1 MDSRQENEH
10 LDSDGATKEPRKG
23 ASSSASRGPVL
34 ESGLTIR
41 QLSKGGDFIRAIH
54 CPPGRITVISGEDG
68 TGYQPFR
75 DALLG
80 RVGPIPVD
88 VRLAGGEFNVSQVYV
103 VGLAHYLWNGE
114 TVREV
119 LKKAGITNE
128 EVVGASLKV
137 FGLVHALD
145 LAPTGLTECELRRL
159 SILCALFSS
168 AKILLFDRPFKPL
181 APDWH
186 EIIAALMIE
195 RIKNA
200 SQVVVVTGTD
210 RIPEMWKL
218 CSWVKLER
226 VEFGRKKTQTFSA
239 APSADNQ
246 VLSTVRTMMASHRET
261 KDKET
266 DGFFRTY
273 PQAIHRPVVRA
284 AVPEALQTEAIQNPN
299 LGKLLPSTTHE
310 EALEHRTSG
319 KQVVFLGSGDTKG
332 FSRKDSAVRKRSA
345 STRLTKVTVMEKIN
359 YQLPLVAF
367 FHPFFRGIVSI
378 FSGEKSA
385 FSSALPPSAKLILKR
400 KEQKQRKVFAQVIS
414 TIFAIAAFVAVTW
427 WMS

>member
-10 LDSDGATKEPRKG
+10 LDSDDTTREQRKN
-23 ASSSASRGPVL
+23 AMSSLSREPVL

-41 QLSKGGDFIRAIH
+41 QLSKGGDFIRAVH
-54 CPPGRITVISGEDG
+54 CAPGRITVISGEDG

-88 VRLAGGEFNVSQVYV
+88 VRLAGGEFNVSQVYL

-119 LKKAGITNE
+119 LRKAGISTE

-137 FGLVHALD
+137 FGLEHVID

-159 SILCALFSS
+159 AILCALFSS

-186 EIIAALMIE
+186 EIIAALMLE

-200 SQVVVVTGTD
+200 SQVVVVTGID
-210 RIPEMWKL
+210 HIPEMWKL
-218 CSWVKLER
+218 SPWVKLER

-239 APSADNQ
+239 APSDDNH
-246 VLSTVRTMMASHRET
+246 VLSTVRTMMAAHRGT
-261 KDKET
+261 KEKEA
-266 DGFFRTY
+266 DGVFRTY

-299 LGKLLPSTTHE
+299 LGKLLPTATADDSVV
-310 EALEHRTSG
+310 AEHRASG

-332 FSRKDSAVRKRSA
+332 LSRKDSAVRKRSA
-345 STRLTKVTVMEKIN
+345 AKRLTKVTVMEKIH
-359 YQLPLVAF
+359 YQWPLVS
-367 FHPFFRGIVSI
+367 FFRRMMNQYA
-378 FSGEKSA
+378 GEKSSL
-385 FSSALPPSAKLILKR
+385 SSSLPPSAKLILKR
-400 KEQKQRKVFAQVIS
+400 KEQKQRKVFAQVI
-414 TIFAIAAFVAVTW
+414 TAVFAIAAFVAVTW
-427 WMS
+427 WVS